1 VALRV
6 LRDFRGEL
14 FSCRKIAASWLS
26 EHLTA
31 MAINFAATYPSF
43 SILAG
48 GSVFPS
54 FKKPWTR
61 TAILTAWML
70 GLANVSCVVGILR
83 PNRLQSLHRR
93 HGIARPRLRPDE
105 RPLRDPLPS

>member
-31 MAINFAATYPSF
+31 MAINFAATYASF
-43 SILAG
+43 
-48 GSVFPS
+48 
-54 FKKPWTR
+54 
-61 TAILTAWML
+61 
-70 GLANVSCVVGILR
+70 
-83 PNRLQSLHRR
+83 
-93 HGIARPRLRPDE
+93 
-105 RPLRDPLPS
+105 